1 MERKC
6 VSPLLLSNTIPK
18 YFILVIEL
26 NHDSEVVQCGSIS
39 IALLQPCLIQY
50 YEQKVSFYL

>member
-1 MERKC
+1 